1 MISFSRLFSSS
12 SRCFRRLSRDRRG
25 NVLMMMGLFLVPVMF
40 AVGFGLDYGRAERSQ
55 TKLNAVADAAALLA
69 VSPAMLQQTDS
80 VAANAAQSYF
90 TAQAANLAGVT
101 VTSLVVT
108 APTTSSGALAG
119 TRVATLTFK
128 ATSTNLFAG
137 ILGVATLPI
146 SGTSVA
152 DASVPPSINF
162 YVAMDTSPSMLL
174 PTASTGITNLIA
186 GARWNGEAAYYGQS
200 DGCDFACHATNM
212 QQWNQGTYVIDASK
226 NAIYLNNTT
235 SSAITFYRVSCG
247 GQVYDNA
254 NNLLG
259 SNATV
264 VTSSGSATATY
275 CSGNGPAANPVY
287 LKYKPSGSSSTV
299 SVSVNFPDT
308 WWLARNYAVVNPGQ
322 SQINLRTDDESYA
335 AGNLIQYAYNL
346 QQTYV
351 SSSVPL
357 VYQMQFFTFNVSN
370 PATLAASPFNA
381 MTNVS
386 TLKIAT
392 FPDLGA
398 QAPLLASATVNNPDT
413 NFTMMLNW
421 MKSTVPATAGLGTVA
436 SPQSVL
442 VIITDGAQDDAS
454 DGMGALN
461 ANNITQCNAIKQQ
474 GTRIAILYTQYLP
487 ATINYTANPTFNT
500 FSTTNVPQIQPQL
513 QACASQNSDGS
524 YLMMT
529 VTTNQ
534 SISDSLNKLFAMAV
548 QTAHLIK

>member
-1 MISFSRLFSSS
+1 MSRLFSSAY
-12 SRCFRRLSRDRRG
+12 RCFRRLSQDRRG
-25 NVLMMMGLFLVPVMF
+25 NVLMLMGLFLVPMVF
-40 AVGFGLDYGRAERSQ
+40 VVGFGLDYGRAERSQ
-55 TKLNAVADAAALLA
+55 TKLNAIADAAALLA
-69 VSPAMLQQTDS
+69 VSPAMLQQSDS
-80 VAANAAQSYF
+80 VAAGAAQNYF
-90 TAQAANLAGVT
+90 TAQATNLGGVKIIS
-101 VTSLVVT
+101 VAVT

-119 TRVATLTFK
+119 TRVATVTFK
-128 ATSTNLFAG
+128 ATSSNLFSG

-146 SGTSVA
+146 SGTTVA

-162 YVAMDTSPSMLL
+162 YIAMDTSPSMLL

-186 GARWNGEAAYYGQS
+186 GARWNGESAYYGQS

-235 SSAITFYRVSCG
+235 SSTITFYRVSCS

-254 NNLLG
+254 NTLLG
-259 SNATV
+259 SNGTV
-264 VTSSGSATATY
+264 VTASGSSTATY
-275 CSGNGPAANPVY
+275 CSGSGPAANPVY
-287 LKYKPSGSSSTV
+287 LKYKPTGSSSTV

-346 QQTYV
+346 QQSYV
-351 SSSVPL
+351 KSTIPL
-357 VYQMQFFTFNVSN
+357 VYKMQFFTFNIGS
-370 PATLAASPFNA
+370 PATLATSPFNVL
-381 MTNVS
+381 TNVAS
-386 TLKIAT
+386 LQSAT

-398 QAPLLASATVNNPDT
+398 QTPLLASATISNPDS
-413 NFTMMLNW
+413 NFTTMLSG
-421 MKSTVPATAGLGTVA
+421 MQSIVPATAGLGTAA

-461 ANNITQCNAIKQQ
+461 PNNIAQCNAIKQQ

-487 ATINYTANPTFNT
+487 ATINYTANPSFNT
-500 FSTTNVPQIQPQL
+500 FATTNIPQIQPQL

-548 QTAHLIK
+548 QTAHLVQ